1 MQAFVFLSMA
11 EDYYQSETWSLLDS
25 TMEGFA
31 RRLSCDFMVK

>member
-11 EDYYQSETWSLLDS
+11 EDYYQSETWSLDS